1 MVSGALTGRR
11 YPAAMTDTQT
21 KTITL
26 GEAMAQAL
34 EHAQSGNLRAARDL
48 YGDILRSDPENPDA
62 LCNMGV
68 VAMQMGDWE
77 DGSLYLEKAL
87 KVRPGDGQVMSNL
100 HVAYTHLSCQAQAR
114 DDKLDMIGWYRKLM
128 SLGVH
133 LEPTQVNLLGA
144 LSYADQPG
152 LLSDFNTAVTPE
164 ALGKTILVAC
174 MPKSG
179 SSWLV
184 SAIHNL
190 TGFPDARLSL
200 AFIENEQ
207 ELYPPA
213 AAYWAT
219 ASKVVHQHCRASSP
233 NLKLIQ
239 AYGMHPIVLVRNLA
253 DTLVSMRD
261 FWAQGAV
268 RNSFHYGDWDNL
280 DETMKHDTLIQHL
293 GPWYI
298 QFFVSWVLAEQKGE
312 ASPLWVRYEDMT
324 PNKEDTLK
332 SVADFCGLGASDA
345 DVAAAI
351 AATDGDKVKTRF
363 NKGVAGRGA
372 ETFSVEQHEMLR
384 SLTRPFPSVDFS
396 PIGL

>member
-1 MVSGALTGRR
+1 
-11 YPAAMTDTQT
+11 MTDTQT
-21 KTITL
+21 KTISL
-26 GEAMAQAL
+26 GEAMGQAL
-34 EHAQSGNLRAARDL
+34 EHAQSGNFRAARDL
-48 YGDILRSDPENPDA
+48 YGEILGADPENPDA

-77 DGSLYLEKAL
+77 DGVLYLDKAL
-87 KVRPGDGQVMSNL
+87 KVRPGDTQIISNL
-100 HVAYTHLSCQAQAR
+100 HTGYTQLSIQAMQR
-114 DDKLDMIGWYRKLM
+114 DDKRAAIDCYRKLI
-128 SLGVH
+128 SFGVH
-133 LEPTQVNLLGA
+133 IEPTRVNLLGA
-144 LSYADQPG
+144 LAYTDRPG
-152 LLSDFNTAVTPE
+152 LLTDFNTAVPAE

-200 AFIENEQ
+200 AYIENEQ

-219 ASKVVHQHCRASSP
+219 ANTVVHQHCRASSP
-233 NLKLIQ
+233 NIKLIQ

-280 DETMKHDTLIQHL
+280 DDTTKHDTLIQHL

-298 QFFVSWVLAEQKGE
+298 QFYVSWKLAEQKGE
-312 ASPLWVRYEDMT
+312 LSPLWVRYEDMI

-345 DVAAAI
+345 DLAAAI
-351 AATDGDKVKTRF
+351 VATDGDKEKTRF

-372 ETFSVEQHEMLR
+372 EAFSDEQHEMLR
-384 SLTRPFPSVDFS
+384 SLTRPFPSIDFS